1 MKSWTIRIISLFLT
15 LVIIGAAISSCD
27 SFGGKVQLVER
38 AGLWYKKGSDI
49 PFSGTYIESGL
60 ELKTRLEAEKSKYI
74 GKIAKIEKRYLN
86 GKRHGDFC
94 AFYRNA
100 QVAGEGSYLNGK
112 LHGEYQE
119 RGENTSITADYVYD
133 QGEIVRIREW
143 WPNSIYCKRELHYK
157 AGKMNGE
164 CKTWYP
170 MGELES
176 EVEMNDGK
184 LHGLAKYYHKWGQL
198 ADMKQYF
205 NGTIIRTFSRYEL
218 DMYQL

>member
-1 MKSWTIRIISLFLT
+1 
-15 LVIIGAAISSCD
+15 
-27 SFGGKVQLVER
+27 
-38 AGLWYKKGSDI
+38 
-49 PFSGTYIESGL
+49 
-60 ELKTRLEAEKSKYI
+60 
-74 GKIAKIEKRYLN
+74 
-86 GKRHGDFC
+86 
-94 AFYRNA
+94 
-100 QVAGEGSYLNGK
+100 
-112 LHGEYQE
+112 
-119 RGENTSITADYVYD
+119 
-133 QGEIVRIREW
+133 
-143 WPNSIYCKRELHYK
+143 
-157 AGKMNGE
+157 MNGE